1 MTVNDIWGRIVIEKE
16 YEDIINSK
24 EFSSLKQKTQLGL
37 NSNINAT
44 HTRYQHSIGTYYM
57 ACKLI
62 EICKRK
68 FSDILNID
76 KDDERAIKV
85 MALVHDIGHGCFSHV
100 SEKQLEGT
108 HEDRTEKLLLDPNT
122 EIHKAIVDN
131 FGQSV
136 LEKTVYLL
144 KLKEKVKSS
153 GTVEDSKNLVF
164 VICKLLSGG
173 IDIDRIDYIYRD
185 SRYALGEEN
194 DFSSILD
201 SIELESIDGALEVV
215 FDGDAEFKIANF
227 FNKRFE
233 LYDTLYLNSSTR
245 ILEEIFDKFLKE
257 AGIKLNWD
265 TSEVEMNNIFREH
278 LDSSNP
284 ILRRYSGLLSS
295 RKIDNAFAIKEY
307 DDESKFKHFIKRLL
321 SRCQVLERYPE
332 VIFQDKSKVSVYNKA
347 NIVFVNKQGII
358 QDISDSSKILNSSL
372 QKEKYVI
379 AIDTR
384 LLAILLRRDN
394 VPKKEIDDILK
405 EIERLM
411 APEIEQEKKYVFT
424 ENVMQSPEDA
434 FEEVKTI
441 LGLSSPKIVQN
452 QDVYYDHDSILE
464 SYRIAIRKRVCNG
477 KVEWTVKR
485 PIKDKT
491 SLSKRDEKNFSSKEQ
506 VIDFL
511 NSEWN
516 IPIRSLEEVITLNTT
531 REKYYLEKAGGIYEV
546 VFDRTIPYYRDKKYP
561 EQYMIECE
569 LKEGSSSGL
578 FVIDSLIKKL
588 PFIRECNNSKKER
601 ALSLVAKDK
610 QANKEIDISPDR
622 NGVVYDKEL
631 ATFFVG
637 NTKLLDNLR
646 YLDRKKNEIR
656 KLREKYGDL
665 KTPIVVTVSGSPR
678 AGKTTCVDNL
688 TEFLRKA
695 DLRVSSLVEPAG
707 MIYETLKSRS
717 EKKTLLQDRVGF
729 VDKQYDIGTGAIH
742 DALGSS
748 DVIICDRGAIDPFV
762 WYEMY
767 HALRMMDDE
776 RYYAFLQNL
785 KKDKAYIE
793 CFYPLYAESRQA
805 MQRDYLNSLSIEPR
819 STMSSENIERYNS
832 ALLRMLPVIGQN
844 CDTMKLIDT
853 TNLDRMDASIEVADS
868 VLERIRR
875 MY

>member
-24 EFSSLKQKTQLGL
+24 EFSSLKHKTQLGL

-108 HEDRTEKLLLDPNT
+108 HEDRTEKLLLDPTT
-122 EIHKAIVDN
+122 EIHKAIVKR
-131 FGQSV
+131 FGESV

-144 KLKEKVKSS
+144 KLKEKIKAT

-201 SIELESIDGALEVV
+201 SIELESIDGTLEVV

-245 ILEEIFDKFLKE
+245 ILEDIFDKFLKE
-257 AGIKLNWD
+257 AGLKLTWD

-278 LDSSNP
+278 LESSNP
-284 ILRRYSGLLSS
+284 ILKRYSELLSS
-295 RKIDNAFAIKEY
+295 RKIDNGFCIKEY
-307 DDESKFKHFIKRLL
+307 DNEEYYKNFLKRLFAKCPIL
-321 SRCQVLERYPE
+321 KSYPE
-332 VIFQDKSKVSVYNKA
+332 VVFQDKSKVSVYNQA
-347 NIVFVNKQGII
+347 NKVFINKKGLI

-372 QKEKYVI
+372 QKDKYII
-379 AIDTR
+379 AIDLHLLEI
-384 LLAILLRRDN
+384 LLARN
-394 VPKKEIDDILK
+394 KVPKYEIDGVLK
-405 EIERLM
+405 EIIKAM
-411 APEIEQEKKYVFT
+411 APEIEQEKKYIFNDSLSKDS
-424 ENVMQSPEDA
+424 ESA
-434 FEEVKTI
+434 FEQIKNI
-441 LGLSSPKIVQN
+441 LGLSKPKIVQN
-452 QDVYYDHDSILE
+452 QDVYFDHDSILE
-464 SYRIAIRKRVCNG
+464 SYRIAVRKRVSNG
-477 KVEWTVKR
+477 KIEWTVKR

-491 SLSKRDEKNFSSKEQ
+491 SISKRDEKNFSSKEE

-516 IPIRSLEEVITLNTT
+516 IPIKSLEEVITLNTV
-531 REKYYLEKAGGIYEV
+531 REKYYLEKAGGIYEI
-546 VFDRTIPYYRDKKYP
+546 VFDRTTPYFHGEKYS
-561 EQYMIECE
+561 EQYMVECE
-569 LKEGSSSGL
+569 LKEGNSSGL

-588 PFIRECNNSKKER
+588 PFISECNNSKKER
-601 ALSLVAKDK
+601 AISLVQKTK
-610 QANKEIDISPDR
+610 KENKGLDISNDK
-622 NGVVYDKEL
+622 NSVLYDKEI

-637 NTKLLDNLR
+637 NPKLFEDLK
-646 YLDRKKNEIR
+646 YLNRKKDEIR

-665 KTPIVVTVSGSPR
+665 KTPIVVTISGSPR

-688 TEFLRKA
+688 TEFLSKA
-695 DLRVSSLVEPAG
+695 DLRVSSLMSKKILQNGVEF
-707 MIYETLKSRS
+707 LDS
-717 EKKTLLQDRVGF
+717 E
-729 VDKQYDIGTGAIH
+729 YDIETKSIQ
-742 DALGSS
+742 DSLENS
-748 DVIICDRGAIDPFV
+748 DVVLCDQGVLNLFI
-762 WYEMY
+762 WYDMY
-767 HALRMMDDE
+767 HALGIVNDE
-776 RYYAFLQNL
+776 QYNAFLKKL
-785 KKDKAYIE
+785 KIPKKYIE
-793 CFYPLYAESRQA
+793 CFYPLYTNCKEA
-805 MQRDYLNSLSIEPR
+805 MQRYYLNSLDLNGIRWED
-819 STMSSENIERYNS
+819 IERYNS
-832 ALLRMLPVIGQN
+832 ALLRMLPKISQN
-844 CDTMKLIDT
+844 CDTVKLIDT
-853 TNLDRMDASIEVADS
+853 TNLDKMDASIEVAGSLLD
-868 VLERIRR
+868 RIRKI
-875 MY
+875 Y

>member
-108 HEDRTEKLLLDPNT
+108 HEDRTEKLLLDPTT
-122 EIHKAIVDN
+122 EIHKAIVAN
-131 FGQSV
+131 FGKSV
-136 LEKTVYLL
+136 LEKTIYLL
-144 KLKEKVKSS
+144 KLKEKVKAS

-201 SIELESIDGALEVV
+201 SIELECIEGTLEVV

-227 FNKRFE
+227 LNKRFE
-233 LYDTLYLNSSTR
+233 LYDTLYMNSSTR
-245 ILEEIFDKFLKE
+245 ILEQIFDKFLKE
-257 AGIKLNWD
+257 AGIKLTWD
-265 TSEVEMNNIFREH
+265 TSEVEMNNIFREN
-278 LDSSNP
+278 LDSNNP
-284 ILRRYSGLLSS
+284 ILRRYSHLLSS
-295 RKIDNAFAIKEY
+295 RKIDSCFVIKEY
-307 DDESKFKHFIKRLL
+307 DDETKFKHFRKRLF
-321 SRCQVLERYPE
+321 SRCQVLEKYPE
-332 VIFQDKSKVSVYNKA
+332 VVFQDKSKVSVYNKT
-347 NIVFVNKQGII
+347 NKVFVNKQGII

-379 AIDTR
+379 AIDTE
-384 LLAILLRRDN
+384 LLTILLKRDN
-394 VPKKEIDDILK
+394 IPEKDISDILK
-405 EIERLM
+405 EITKVM

-424 ENVMQSPEDA
+424 DDLAQSPEEA
-434 FEEVKTI
+434 FAEIKNI
-441 LGLSSPKIVQN
+441 LGLSNPKIVQN
-452 QDVYYDHDSILE
+452 QDVYYDHDRILE
-464 SYRIAIRKRVCNG
+464 SYRIAIRKRVCGG

-491 SLSKRDEKNFSSKEQ
+491 SLSKRDEKNFSSKEE

-516 IPIRSLEEVITLNTT
+516 IPIKSLEEAITLNTT

-546 VFDRTIPYYRDKKYP
+546 VFDRTTPHFADRKYP

-569 LKEGSSSGL
+569 LKEGNSSGL

-588 PFIRECNNSKKER
+588 SFIKECNNSKKER
-601 ALSLVAKDK
+601 ALSLVEEDK
-610 QANKEIDISPDR
+610 NKEIDINFDKED
-622 NGVVYDKEL
+622 VIYDKEV
-631 ATFFVG
+631 ATFFIG
-637 NTKLLDNLR
+637 NPKLLENLR
-646 YLDRKKNEIR
+646 YLDKKKDEIR
-656 KLREKYGDL
+656 KLREKFGDL
-665 KTPIVVTVSGSPR
+665 KTPIVVTISGSPR

-695 DLRVSSLVEPAG
+695 DLRVSSLTEPAG
-707 MIYETLKSRS
+707 MIYSTLKSRA
-717 EKKTLLQDRVGF
+717 EKRALLQDRVGF
-729 VDKQYDIGTGAIH
+729 VDKQYEIGTSAIQSS
-742 DALGSS
+742 LENS

-762 WYEMY
+762 WYDMY
-767 HALRMMDDE
+767 HALGIVDDE
-776 RYYAFLQNL
+776 RYHKFLENI
-785 KKDKAYIE
+785 KKAKNYID
-793 CFYPLYAESRQA
+793 CFYALYAESEVA
-805 MQRDYLNSLSIEPR
+805 IQRDYLNSLSIEER
-819 STMSSENIERYNS
+819 STMSRENVERYNS
-832 ALLRMLPVIGQN
+832 ALLRMLPIISAN

-853 TNLDRMDASIEVADS
+853 SKADKMDVSIEVADR
-868 VLERIRR
+868 VMERIRR
-875 MY
+875 LY